1 MTISKAIEI
10 LELNLKETGKRMPGD
25 CRDALLM
32 AVEALKRTHRARQTG
47 LPIPYAYLP
56 GETRE

>member
-10 LELNLKETGKRMPGD
+10 LELNLKEGGKRMPAD

-32 AVEALKRTHRARQTG
+32 AVGALKRTRCARLTG
-47 LPIPYAYLP
+47 QPILQGYLP
-56 GETRE
+56 GETKE